1 MYRVNLLLVKT
12 GTQVHSAVWRVFW
25 AQRQIFKILHVS
37 LSHLSALSRFHMI
50 DSSYFC
56 IEHQHQNTM
65 QAAWHIFIWACEW
78 EICCFSS
85 RGGGRRGGGEEE
97 ERRGASGNMSVCV
110 GGRGSIKGEE
120 PCKRYGGCLT
130 LSAPVSTVT
139 VTGAWRWQAC
149 REARGPCVVPPCVT
163 PFSACQYSR
172 TWHTVL
178 SYYNSSIGT
187 STECHRSA
195 TGVPLAQDNF
205 TGVISAS
212 FIAELPSHVQWPPLI
227 ITFQAKFS
235 LVSTPQ
241 KKQSSFW
248 AYPVLLWVAHAPAAS
263 LWRST
268 WSLLLLS
275 CHGNFPLDAL
285 VERSCWP
292 GALFLYWAAC
302 GLRPLSTLDGND
314 GGQN

>member
-1 MYRVNLLLVKT
+1 MYRVNLLLLKT

-37 LSHLSALSRFHMI
+37 LSHLSALSRIHMI

-149 REARGPCVVPPCVT
+149 REARGPCVVPLCYT
-163 PFSACQYSR
+163 
-172 TWHTVL
+172 
-178 SYYNSSIGT
+178 I
-187 STECHRSA
+187 
-195 TGVPLAQDNF
+195 
-205 TGVISAS
+205 
-212 FIAELPSHVQWPPLI
+212 
-227 ITFQAKFS
+227 FS
-235 LVSTPQ
+235 LSILPHL
-241 KKQSSFW
+241 
-248 AYPVLLWVAHAPAAS
+248 AYCPVLLQLLDWYVYWMPQECHWHRTTLQES
-263 LWRST
+263 FQ
-268 WSLLLLS
+268 LLL
-275 CHGNFPLDAL
+275 
-285 VERSCWP
+285 
-292 GALFLYWAAC
+292 
-302 GLRPLSTLDGND
+302 
-314 GGQN
+314 